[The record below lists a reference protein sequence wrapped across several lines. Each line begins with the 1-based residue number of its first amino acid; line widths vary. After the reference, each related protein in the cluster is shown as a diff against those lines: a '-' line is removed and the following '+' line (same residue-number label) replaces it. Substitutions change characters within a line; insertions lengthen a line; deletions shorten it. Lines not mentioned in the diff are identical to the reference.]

1 MCTPAV
7 GGYEGVIHECVSLL
21 CVIMLTV
28 IIFVLMVFA
37 TTCAL
42 AVMIMIYWRIIAL
55 IQLVVNQL

>member
-1 MCTPAV
+1 
-7 GGYEGVIHECVSLL
+7 
-21 CVIMLTV
+21 
-28 IIFVLMVFA
+28 VLMVFA